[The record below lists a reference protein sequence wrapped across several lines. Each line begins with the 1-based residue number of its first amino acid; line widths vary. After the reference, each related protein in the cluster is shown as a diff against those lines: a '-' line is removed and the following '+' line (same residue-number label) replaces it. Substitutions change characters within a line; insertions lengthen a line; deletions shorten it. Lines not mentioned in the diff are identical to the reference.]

1 MRPQQNRRVR
11 GRNNNNSNNNNNRR
25 GPNPLSRNYES
36 SGPDVKIRG
45 NAQQIA
51 DKYIS
56 LARDAQGAGD
66 RVMSENYLQHAEH
79 YLRIILAAV
88 GQTQYVRRDENNE
101 QECSEINVEGEK
113 KDTVNCETDV
123 AQTPLQKNGH
133 GQYTQAQNGYVHEEE
148 LEVNTPLDEKKFQ
161 EQCRAEETVEP
172 VKKSRR
178 ISRRR
183 TAIVRAQ
190 QEEISLEFPHF
201 ELPQAPS
208 ETAQEDVLVQKDSS
222 LPVLEKETQRKPRRR
237 RTVTSL
243 TEENV

>member
-11 GRNNNNSNNNNNRR
+11 GRNNNNNGNNNNNRR

-88 GQTQYVRRDENNE
+88 GQTPQPLRREENNE
-101 QECSEINVEGEK
+101 QECGEVNAEGERK
-113 KDTVNCETDV
+113 NTVNCNTDES
-123 AQTPLQKNGH
+123 QTQLQKTAH
-133 GQYTQAQNGYVHEEE
+133 GQHSKAQNGWTREDE
-148 LEVNTPLDEKKFQ
+148 LEVNLSDEKIDQ
-161 EQCRAEETVEP
+161 EQYVVRENAEP
-172 VKKSRR
+172 VKKTRRPSRCR
-178 ISRRR
+178 S
-183 TAIVRAQ
+183 VRAQ
-190 QEEISLEFPHF
+190 EEPSLET
-201 ELPQAPS
+201 AW
-208 ETAQEDVLVQKDSS
+208 ETSATSQDGDATTEKVSS
-222 LPVLEKETQRKPRRR
+222 LPLLSKEIQKKTRRR
-237 RTVTSL
+237 RVVASSA
-243 TEENV
+243 EENV